1 MIEVDVFSKLK
12 LFNKWSQKR
21 ILIVDDEEFCI
32 ATMKAIFQICG
43 FNCDY
48 EIDFCINGQESVEKV
63 IEAYENGMSYAII
76 FTDFSMPVLN
86 GIDSTKKI
94 RNYFKN

>member
-48 EIDFCINGQESVEKV
+48 EIAFCING
-63 IEAYENGMSYAII
+63 
-76 FTDFSMPVLN
+76 
-86 GIDSTKKI
+86 
-94 RNYFKN
+94 